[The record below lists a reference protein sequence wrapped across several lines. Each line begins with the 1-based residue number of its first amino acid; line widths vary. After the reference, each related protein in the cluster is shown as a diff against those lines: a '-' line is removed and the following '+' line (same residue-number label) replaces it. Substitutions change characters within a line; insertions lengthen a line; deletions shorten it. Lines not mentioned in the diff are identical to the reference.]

1 MVTMIKGDLV
11 KFVDENG
18 SSFERLKADGWKQ
31 DGVQEETDEAKAEE
45 VNERDALMEKAKA
58 MGLNPHHKAGVEK
71 LKEMLSA
78 KE

>member
-1 MVTMIKGDLV
+1 MITMIKGDLF

-18 SSFERLKADGWKQ
+18 SSFERLKADGWVQ
-31 DGVQEETDEAKAEE
+31 DGVQEKNDETKTEE

-58 MGLNPHHKAGVEK
+58 MGLNPHHKVGVEK